1 MGNLNVRA
9 LQLADKDTKFS
20 SWKPNLDKIS
30 PEIEF
35 TFLIVKMIKYLI
47 VTGCRATLKSK
58 LNSLEVFKDPKAEY
72 HTLKFNLL
80 SKPGRIGSVGQYNK
94 PLKNVMLQITQK
106 VSDYRAIWSR
116 CPRKTL
122 RIGLKHAERAAFS
135 L

>member
-1 MGNLNVRA
+1 MGNLKVRA

-72 HTLKFNLL
+72 HTLKFNLF

-106 VSDYRAIWSR
+106 VSEQFGHIAHVK
-116 CPRKTL
+116 C
-122 RIGLKHAERAAFS
+122 
-135 L
+135 